1 MCHKPDLPLYFLST
15 QFRFA
20 PMSKP
25 TFKRLPGFRDFVP
38 EDLDFREYILD
49 GWRRVSRRYGFRE
62 YDGPP
67 LELLELYVKKSGEE
81 IVGQLYNFQDK
92 GEREVTLRP
101 EMTPS
106 LARILSERHRSMA
119 KPIRWFSVPQLYRY
133 ERQQKGRLREHFQWN
148 VDIVGEEGVGADVE
162 VVAIALDGLREL
174 GLDHEDVC
182 VRVSDRRLLSEVL
195 TAIGVDKSCLPA
207 AFAIIDKLP
216 RSNPDQSL
224 KRFRSEAGLAE
235 KAARSALELFQ
246 RPGLEAL
253 MDQFGAA
260 EGVGAGLERL
270 ETYAAS
276 LRAMDLGPYL
286 EFDLRIVRGL
296 AYYTGIVF
304 ELFDRRGEL
313 RAICGGGRYDHLL
326 ELVGGD
332 SVPAV
337 GFGMGDVVLGEL
349 LRERNLGPESLQRV
363 DYFIV
368 IIGEEHR
375 ELALSIGHAQRELG
389 ASVLY
394 GLREQSVRKQFQA
407 AGNAGASKVI
417 VLGPEEISRN
427 CVVIRDMASGEER
440 EAPLGEFQ

>member
-1 MCHKPDLPLYFLST
+1 
-15 QFRFA
+15 
-20 PMSKP
+20 MSRP
-25 TFKRLPGFRDFVP
+25 SLARLPGFRDFVP

-49 GWRRVSRRYGFRE
+49 AWRRVSSRYGFEE

-67 LELLELYVKKSGEE
+67 LEPLGLYVQKSGEE
-81 IVGQLYNFQDK
+81 IVGQLYNFKDK
-92 GEREVTLRP
+92 GEREVALRP

-106 LARILSERHRSMA
+106 LARILGERHRSMA

-133 ERQQKGRLREHFQWN
+133 ERQQKGRLREHYQWN
-148 VDIVGEEGVGADVE
+148 VDVVGEEGVGADVE
-162 VVAIALDGLREL
+162 VVAVALDGLREL

-182 VRVSDRRLLSEVL
+182 VRVSDRRLLTEVL
-195 TAIGVDKSCLPA
+195 AAIGVEESRLPA
-207 AFAIIDKLP
+207 AFAIIDKLE
-216 RSNPDQSL
+216 RSKPDHSL
-224 KRFRSEAGLAE
+224 ERLRSEAGLDDE
-235 KAARSALELFQ
+235 SARSTLELFEQAGLDALEQ
-246 RPGLEAL
+246 R
-253 MDQFGAA
+253 FGDLD
-260 EGVGAGLERL
+260 GVGAGLERL
-270 ETYAAS
+270 ETYASS
-276 LRAMDLGPYL
+276 LRAMSLGPYL

-313 RAICGGGRYDHLL
+313 RAICGGGRYDRLL

-337 GFGMGDVVLGEL
+337 GFGMGDVVLGAL
-349 LRERNLGPESLQRV
+349 LRERDLAPETTPRV

-375 ELALSIGHAQRELG
+375 ELALSIGHAQREAG

-407 AGNAGASKVI
+407 AGSAGALEVI
-417 VLGPEEISRN
+417 VLGPDEVSRN
-427 CVVIRDMASGEER
+427 CAMIRNMASGEER
-440 EAPLGEFQ
+440 EAPLDELQ